1 MTKFETLC
9 NEYRENK
16 RLIEELTD
24 MNDHLKAD
32 IIECMDGADKK
43 TEGSAK
49 ACYTR
54 VRKES
59 FDKNTFR
66 HEHEQLYQKYV
77 KQSSY
82 RRFSVV

>member
-1 MTKFETLC
+1 MTKFEILC

-24 MNDHLKAD
+24 MNDRLKAD
-32 IIECMDGADKK
+32 IIKLMDGADKK
-43 TEGSAK
+43 TEGFTK

-59 FDKNTFR
+59 FDKKTFR
-66 HEHEQLYQKYV
+66 RQHEQLYQKYV

-82 RRFSVV
+82 RRFSVM